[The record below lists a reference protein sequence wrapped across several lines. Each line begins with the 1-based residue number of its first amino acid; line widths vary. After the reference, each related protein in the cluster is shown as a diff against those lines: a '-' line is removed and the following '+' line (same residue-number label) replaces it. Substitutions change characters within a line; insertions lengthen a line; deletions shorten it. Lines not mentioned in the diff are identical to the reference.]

1 MLTIFQ
7 FIAFIVAVAVVI
19 GSTAVEVLITLAVCF
34 VFNSCDFNFDW
45 ESHKFYFHPRTS
57 ELAVKAIS
65 YVLPV
70 LHVLLAATCFLFI
83 STTTIYA
90 LVTVLEFFFVAAKRV
105 LVYILKGRHMLSQ
118 LSQRP
123 TQPVVV
129 DAHNLLQLEQQDDA
143 PPPTSSILRSSG
155 QKRPHNRHVKFSAT
169 HDTTCVYLKGLSC
182 PLVEQETIVFDGASK
197 LRDSSR
203 RDIMAHY
210 GMCRISQTYGTRH
223 VGFDPAVEFTGR
235 VTLEPLL
242 EMPIGILQPILEE
255 EEAEPEHGV
264 EDMEVEPIREETPTV
279 DATPRP
285 FKRSRSTDDTDA
297 DLAHEQNSSKRVCLR
312 AASQEHR
319 RMKRKCSTTATT
331 EMDDEQNSSKR
342 VCLRAASQEHRRMK
356 RKCSTTA
363 TTEMDATL
371 EREHKRARICADASQ
386 VKSEVAEVS
395 RFIFVLI
402 SLLCQF
408 CLHSMSS
415 HSDMSYCL
423 IHLLLWRLVGSPYS
437 YCRD

>member
-7 FIAFIVAVAVVI
+7 FIAFIGAVAVVI

-57 ELAVKAIS
+57 ELAVMAIS

-83 STTTIYA
+83 SATTIYA
-90 LVTVLEFFFVAAKRV
+90 LVTVLEFFFVAAKRL

-118 LSQRP
+118 LSQPP

-143 PPPTSSILRSSG
+143 PPPTSSILRSAG
-155 QKRPHNRHVKFSAT
+155 QKRPHNRHVKSSAT

-197 LRDSSR
+197 LRYSSR

-285 FKRSRSTDDTDA
+285 FKRSRSTDNTDA

-395 RFIFVLI
+395 RFIFVPISYFFVVSILSSLNVI
-402 SLLCQF
+402 SL
-408 CLHSMSS
+408 
-415 HSDMSYCL
+415 
-423 IHLLLWRLVGSPYS
+423 
-437 YCRD
+437 

>member
-45 ESHKFYFHPRTS
+45 ESHKSYFHPRIS

-65 YVLPV
+65 YVLPVLPV

-143 PPPTSSILRSSG
+143 PPVTSSILRSAG

-285 FKRSRSTDDTDA
+285 FKRSRSTDNTDA

-395 RFIFVLI
+395 RFIFVPISYFFVVSILSSLNVI
-402 SLLCQF
+402 SL
-408 CLHSMSS
+408 
-415 HSDMSYCL
+415 
-423 IHLLLWRLVGSPYS
+423 
-437 YCRD
+437 

>member
-7 FIAFIVAVAVVI
+7 FIASIVAVPVVI

-45 ESHKFYFHPRTS
+45 ESHKSYFHPRIS

-65 YVLPV
+65 YALPV

-143 PPPTSSILRSSG
+143 PPVTSSILRSAG

-285 FKRSRSTDDTDA
+285 FKRSRSTDNTDA

-395 RFIFVLI
+395 RFIFVPISYFFVVSILSSLNVI
-402 SLLCQF
+402 SL
-408 CLHSMSS
+408 
-415 HSDMSYCL
+415 
-423 IHLLLWRLVGSPYS
+423 
-437 YCRD
+437 

>member
-1 MLTIFQ
+1 MFTVFQ
-7 FIAFIVAVAVVI
+7 FTGIILAAGFVV
-19 GSTAVEVLITLAVCF
+19 GSSIMEVLFTLAVCF
-34 VFNSCDFNFDW
+34 AFNSCDFNFDW
-45 ESHKFYFHPRTS
+45 ESHKSYLHPNTS
-57 ELAVKAIS
+57 ELAVTAIMPFALP
-65 YVLPV
+65 VLRV
-70 LHVLLAATCFLFI
+70 LHVLLGATCFLFI
-83 STTTIYA
+83 SATTIYA
-90 LVTVLEFFFVAAKRV
+90 MITVVELFFVMAKRV
-105 LVYILKGRHMLSQ
+105 LVYILKGRQVLSQ
-118 LSQRP
+118 LRRRP

-129 DAHNLLQLEQQDDA
+129 DAHNLLQPA
-143 PPPTSSILRSSG
+143 MVTSSILRSAG
-155 QKRPHNRHVKFSAT
+155 ATRRPHDRHVKFSAT
-169 HDTTCVYLKGLSC
+169 HDTTCVYLKGQES
-182 PLVEQETIVFDGASK
+182 PLAEQDTIVFSGASK

-255 EEAEPEHGV
+255 EEAEPKHGV

-356 RKCSTTA
+356 RKYSTTA

-371 EREHKRARICADASQ
+371 EREPKRARICADASQ

-395 RFIFVLI
+395 RFIFVPISYFFVVSILSSLNVI
-402 SLLCQF
+402 SL
-408 CLHSMSS
+408 
-415 HSDMSYCL
+415 
-423 IHLLLWRLVGSPYS
+423 
-437 YCRD
+437 

>member
-1 MLTIFQ
+1 L
-7 FIAFIVAVAVVI
+7 
-19 GSTAVEVLITLAVCF
+19 
-34 VFNSCDFNFDW
+34 
-45 ESHKFYFHPRTS
+45 
-57 ELAVKAIS
+57 
-65 YVLPV
+65 
-70 LHVLLAATCFLFI
+70 
-83 STTTIYA
+83 
-90 LVTVLEFFFVAAKRV
+90 FFVMAKRL

-143 PPPTSSILRSSG
+143 PPPTSSILRSAG

-395 RFIFVLI
+395 RFIFVPISYFFVVSILSSLNVI
-402 SLLCQF
+402 SL
-408 CLHSMSS
+408 
-415 HSDMSYCL
+415 
-423 IHLLLWRLVGSPYS
+423 
-437 YCRD
+437 